1 MPLSEALRASRE
13 ATVREH
19 MESENRHDFDTTI
32 ATFDH
37 PRYELI
43 ATGDV
48 HDGESEVRAYFEETR
63 TAFPDQTNEPLEFH
77 HSDGAV
83 VVEFLLRGTHR
94 GPLRG
99 LPPTGRSFECRMC
112 ALFLFDPDGRRA
124 GLLRPGDDPAPAR
137 GGARPGVAGRADLH
151 ARVASGEDRASSR
164 GASAR
169 AIVAMSGPAA
179 CATTSGPRR

>member
-1 MPLSEALRASRE
+1 
-13 ATVREH
+13 

-43 ATGDV
+43 ATGEV
-48 HDGESEVRAYFEETR
+48 HDGEAEVRAYFADTR
-63 TAFPDQTNEPLEFH
+63 AAFPDQSNEPLEFH

-83 VVEFLLRGTHR
+83 VVEFLLRGTHL

-112 ALFLFDPDGRRA
+112 ALFLFDPDGDRIVGERVYFDQATIMRQLGVAHDPASLAGRVATLVSHPVTIGRA
-124 GLLRPGDDPAPAR
+124 LAGSLLRR
-137 GGARPGVAGRADLH
+137 
-151 ARVASGEDRASSR
+151 
-164 GASAR
+164 
-169 AIVAMSGPAA
+169 
-179 CATTSGPRR
+179 